1 MKKKILIT
9 GSEGFIGRSFYNQFG
24 SKYIFYKLD
33 DFSRNKNNNLNI
45 SGAINGSVFDKN
57 LLKELLKKVDIV
69 IHMAAINGTINFYNR
84 PKEVFETS
92 YRGIL
97 SLHDSIKEINFKGKV
112 LIASSGEVYGYPKK
126 IPTDEASDM
135 VVHDITNN
143 RYSYGGGKICQ
154 DLLARFMISPI
165 VNSCVLFRPHN
176 IYGPNM
182 GYDHVIPE
190 LFLKCKK
197 TDNQLKIQG
206 TGKETRSFCY
216 IDDFNKGLDILIN
229 KKLTGFHIFNIGN
242 EEETTINNLLKKI
255 KKLTNNKSKVLREE
269 LKEWSVK
276 RRKPDLKKIRSLGY
290 IPEISLDQGLYN
302 FLKKDKKV
310 SSLFLAEGVE

>member
-24 SKYIFYKLD
+24 SKYIFYRLD
-33 DFSRNKNNNLNI
+33 DFSRNKNTNLNI
-45 SGAINGSVFDKN
+45 SGVINGSVFDKN
-57 LLKELLKKVDIV
+57 LLKKFLKKVDVV
-69 IHMAAINGTINFYNR
+69 IHMAAINGTINFYQR

-97 SLHDSIKEINFKGKV
+97 TLHDAIKETNFKGKV

-126 IPTDEASDM
+126 IPTDETSDM
-135 VVHDITNN
+135 VIHDITNN

-154 DLLARFMISPI
+154 DLLARYMISPI
-165 VNSCVLFRPHN
+165 VNSCIIFRPHN

-190 LFLKCKK
+190 FFLKCKK

-206 TGKETRSFCY
+206 TGEETRSFCY
-216 IDDFNKGLDILIN
+216 IDDFNKGLDVLIN
-229 KKLTGFHIFNIGN
+229 NKLNDFHIFNIGN
-242 EEETTINNLLKKI
+242 DEETTIISLLKKI
-255 KKLTNNKSKVLREE
+255 KKLTDNQNKVLKEE

-276 RRKPDLKKIRSLGY
+276 RRKPDLKKIKSLGY
-290 IPEISLDQGLYN
+290 LPEISLDQGLEN
-302 FLKKDKKV
+302 VLLKDKKI
-310 SSLFLAEGVE
+310 SSLFLAEAKE